1 MERTEY
7 DKQAWRDLPR
17 DGECIVAFLFGDSAG
32 ECHGRIDR
40 HHVDPPHPRS
50 VQCCARHHP
59 KLEAARR
66 HLTEEPRQRWKPC
79 PHPAGTH
86 RYPGAREACERRL
99 NRQALEDAA

>member
-7 DKQAWRDLPR
+7 DKQSWRDLPR

-59 KLEAARR
+59 MLEAARR
-66 HLTEEPRQRWKPC
+66 SLLKKPERKRC
-79 PHPAGTH
+79 THFHP
-86 RYPGAREACERRL
+86 YPGGREECERRL
-99 NRQALEDAA
+99 NQELEAA